1 MALLVF
7 PTVAV
12 PTLAS
17 ERTPQFG
24 HHLPILN
31 RPTAA
36 QLEAG
41 NYPKERRSFQGLPV
55 TIENPRGSIRSG
67 VSRAGVAWATSMQH
81 DYGYVRGT
89 EGVDGDAFDVYLGP
103 DSTAP
108 MAYVITTKAPPDFRR
123 NDEQKAMLGFPDE
136 DAARAAFLA
145 HYDDPRFLGVV
156 TAMSVQR
163 FRDLLATTK
172 ADPRLLK
179 GMALFLKP
187 QGAHT

>member
-1 MALLVF
+1 MALLIF
-7 PTVAV
+7 PTAAATVAV
-12 PTLAS
+12 PS

-24 HHLPILN
+24 HHLPVLN
-31 RPTAA
+31 RPTPA

-41 NYPKERRSFQGLPV
+41 NYPKERRTFQGLPV

-67 VSRAGVAWATSMQH
+67 VSRAGVEWATSMQH

-89 EGVDGDAFDVYLGP
+89 LGVDGDAFDVYLGP

-123 NDEQKAMLGFPDE
+123 NDEQKAMLGFASE

-145 HYDDPRFLGVV
+145 HYDDPRFLGAV
-156 TAMSVQR
+156 TPMTVER
-163 FRDLLATTK
+163 FKDLLATTK
-172 ADPRLLK
+172 AAPRLLK
-179 GMALFLKP
+179 GMALVW
-187 QGAHT
+187 AIR